1 MAQFARSSL
10 TAVLGPTNTGKTH
23 LAVERMCGHSSG
35 MMGFP
40 LRLLAR
46 EVYDRVVAI
55 KGPAQVAL
63 ITGEEKIVPP
73 QARYFLCTAES
84 MPISAGRQAGAARTT
99 SGREDGI
106 KDDFAFV
113 ALDEAQLGADPERGH
128 IFTDRLLRARGR
140 EETMILG
147 SASISRVVKALV
159 PDIEI
164 IGRPRFSTLSYAGAK
179 KLSRLPKRS
188 AIVAFS
194 AEEVY
199 AVAEMLRRF
208 RGGAAVVM
216 GALSPRTRNAQV
228 QMFLNGEVDYLVAT
242 DAIGMGLNLDVSHVA
257 FASLRKFDGRRSR
270 RLTVSEMAQIAGRA
284 GRHHKDGTFGS
295 LGGEDGDAAFTPEEI
310 EAIEAHRFP
319 PIEQLFWR
327 DGTPRTDRLDQ
338 LIADLEARPDR
349 PELRAAPQAVDLA
362 VLKRM
367 AEDPLVIE
375 RVKGRQQVERLWAAC
390 GLPDFQ
396 KLGADHHARAVG
408 RIWRFLS
415 EGTGHIPRDWFAQ
428 NLARLDSVQGDI
440 DTLSGRI
447 AAARTWSYIA
457 HRADWLAH
465 PAEMAERTRALEEKL
480 SDALHGALTQRF
492 VDRRTSVLLR
502 DMGQNASNL
511 PVTVEPDGSVCVDGE
526 TIGKLD
532 GFRFSVDPATRHQ
545 DRKML
550 LAAAERRL
558 GKVLRVKAEELVG
571 AADTDFALMDEA
583 GQAPGIAWGETP
595 VASLLAG
602 PSLLAPE
609 IRLDRA
615 LLSLEPD
622 SQKQVATR
630 IAAWVEAQKQKHL
643 LPLVK
648 MSESASDPEVP
659 AVVRAVFAQL
669 TDAGGVIARTE
680 LDSAL
685 GHLDKDQRHL
695 LRKAGIDIGVLD
707 IYHAG
712 LLKPGAARWRSALL
726 SARIG
731 KPCLPLPGA
740 GLTLIPA
747 GDRPAQMGA
756 RIAGFRG
763 FGEQMLR
770 IDMAERMAR
779 TAHEAIAKNQ
789 AFTHVSPQIVSLGL
803 LEPAF
808 LLLMRAAG
816 FRPVEASTP
825 TVVVESDGQSE
836 GATEGSDEGNGEQA
850 EAAEGATPVEGATQA
865 PVAAPANWVFK
876 GRQKPRADRPQ
887 QGRGPNGRTQNARS
901 PNDRTPNDRTQ
912 GDRTQGDRT
921 QGDKKPRGDNR
932 RGGGKDGGHS
942 SRPAS
947 TGGSPA
953 PVNNAFAG
961 LADLLGRNG

>member
-1 MAQFARSSL
+1 MPDIAGTMAQFARSPL

-46 EVYDRVVAI
+46 EVYDRVVGM

-63 ITGEEKIVPP
+63 VTGEEKIVPP
-73 QARYFLCTAES
+73 GARYFLCTAES
-84 MPISAGRQAGAARTT
+84 MPIGAGRQTGTAQ
-99 SGREDGI
+99 DGLG
-106 KDDFAFV
+106 DYAFV

-128 IFTDRLLRARGR
+128 VFTDRLLRARGR

-147 SASISRVVKALV
+147 SASIGRVVKALV
-159 PDIEI
+159 PDAEI

-242 DAIGMGLNLDVSHVA
+242 DAIGMGLNLDVAHVA
-257 FASLRKFDGRRSR
+257 FASLRKYDGRRTR
-270 RLTVSEMAQIAGRA
+270 RLTVAEMAQIAGRA
-284 GRHHKDGTFGS
+284 GRHHRDGTFGS
-295 LGGEDGDAAFTPEEI
+295 LGHEDGDAAFTPEEI

-319 PIEQLFWR
+319 PVEQLFWR
-327 DGTPRTDRLDQ
+327 NGTPRTDRLDH
-338 LIADLEARPDR
+338 LISDLEQKPDR
-349 PELRAAPQAVDLA
+349 PELRAAPEAVDLA
-362 VLKRM
+362 VLKRL
-367 AEDPLVIE
+367 ADDPLVID
-375 RVKGRQQVERLWAAC
+375 RARGRKQVERLWAAC
-390 GLPDFQ
+390 SLPDFQ
-396 KLGADHHARAVG
+396 KLGAEHHARAVG

-415 EGTGHIPRDWFAQ
+415 DDSLGAGGHIPRDWFAQ
-428 NLARLDSVQGDI
+428 QIARLDSVQGDI

-480 SDALHGALTQRF
+480 SDALHAALTQRF
-492 VDRRTSVLLR
+492 VDRRTTVLLR
-502 DMGQNASNL
+502 DIGQSAANL
-511 PVTVEPDGSVCVDGE
+511 PVEIEPDGTVCVDGE
-526 TIGKLD
+526 TIGRLD

-558 GKVLRVKAEELVG
+558 GRILRVKADELLG
-571 AADTDFALMDEA
+571 APDTDFALMDEA
-583 GQAPGIAWGETP
+583 GQTPGIGWKGDP
-595 VASLLAG
+595 VATLHGGATLLT
-602 PSLLAPE
+602 PE

-615 LLSLEPD
+615 LLALGQD
-622 SQKQVATR
+622 VQKQVATR
-630 IAAWVEAQKQKHL
+630 LAAWMDAQKEKHL
-643 LPLVK
+643 LPLTK
-648 MSESASDPEVP
+648 MVASASDPEVP

-669 TDAGGVIARTE
+669 ADAGGVIARTD

-695 LRKAGIDIGVLD
+695 LRRAGIDIGVLD
-707 IYHAG
+707 IYHPG
-712 LLKPGAARWRSALL
+712 LLKPGAARWRAVLL
-726 SARIG
+726 AARLG
-731 KPCLPLPGA
+731 KPCLPLPGP

-747 GDRPAQMGA
+747 GEKPEQMGA

-779 TAHEAIAKNQ
+779 TAHEAIAKNE
-789 AFTHVSPQIVSLGL
+789 AFTAQSPQIVSLGL
-803 LEPAF
+803 SEDAF
-808 LLLMRAAG
+808 QQLMRLAG
-816 FRPVEASTP
+816 FRAVEAP
-825 TVVVESDGQSE
+825 
-836 GATEGSDEGNGEQA
+836 
-850 EAAEGATPVEGATQA
+850 AEGGP
-865 PVAAPANWVFK
+865 NWAFR
-876 GRQKPRADRPQ
+876 GRQKARAHQQHASREKRGASAQGKPRND
-887 QGRGPNGRTQNARS
+887 RGP
-901 PNDRTPNDRTQ
+901 
-912 GDRTQGDRT
+912 
-921 QGDKKPRGDNR
+921 
-932 RGGGKDGGHS
+932 
-942 SRPAS
+942 RPAAS
-947 TGGSPA
+947 SGPA
-953 PVNNAFAG
+953 PTGNNAFAG
-961 LADLLGRNG
+961 LAELLGRNG

>member
-1 MAQFARSSL
+1 MAQFARSPV

-55 KGPAQVAL
+55 KGPGQVAL

-73 QARYFLCTAES
+73 GALYYLCTAES
-84 MPISAGRQAGAARTT
+84 MPL
-99 SGREDGI
+99 DG
-106 KDDFAFV
+106 DYAFV
-113 ALDEAQLGADPERGH
+113 ALDEAQLGSDPERGH

-147 SASISRVVKALV
+147 SASIGRVVKALV
-159 PDIEI
+159 PGVEI
-164 IGRPRFSTLSYAGAK
+164 VSRPRFSTLSYGGAK

-188 AIVAFS
+188 AVVAFS

-242 DAIGMGLNLDVSHVA
+242 DAIGMGLNLDVAHVA
-257 FASLRKFDGRRSR
+257 FASLRKFDGRRTR

-295 LGGEDGDAAFTPEEI
+295 LGHEDGDAAFTPEEI

-319 PIEQLFWR
+319 PVEQLFWR
-327 DGTPRTDRLDQ
+327 EGQPRMDSIARL
-338 LIADLEARPDR
+338 IMELETRPDR
-349 PELRAAPQAVDLA
+349 DELRAAPEAVDLA
-362 VLKRM
+362 VLRRLSD
-367 AEDPLVIE
+367 DPLVID
-375 RVKGRQQVERLWAAC
+375 RVKGKQAVERLWAAC

-396 KLGADHHARAVG
+396 KLGAEHHARTVG

-415 EGTGHIPRDWFAQ
+415 EGQGHIARDWFAQ
-428 NLARLDSVQGDI
+428 QLARLDSVQGDI

-457 HRADWLAH
+457 HRPDWLAH
-465 PAEMAERTRALEEKL
+465 PAEMAERTRALEERL
-480 SDALHGALTQRF
+480 SDALHTALTQRF
-492 VDRRTSVLLR
+492 VDRRTAILLR
-502 DMGQNASNL
+502 DMGQDASNL
-511 PVTVEPDGSVCVDGE
+511 PVDVEQDGTVCVDGE
-526 TIGKLD
+526 TIGRLD

-558 GKVLRVKAEELVG
+558 GRILRVKADELLG
-571 AADTDFALMDEA
+571 APDTDFVLMDEP
-583 GQAPGIAWGETP
+583 GQAPGIGWQGNA
-595 VASLLAG
+595 VAALLVG

-609 IRLDRA
+609 IRLDRGLLA
-615 LLSLEPD
+615 LGQD
-622 SQKQVATR
+622 VQKQVLTR
-630 IAAWVEAQKQKHL
+630 LTSWVEAQKEKHL

-648 MSESASDPEVP
+648 MAASAADPAVP

-669 TDAGGVIARTE
+669 ADAGGVMARID

-685 GHLDKDQRHL
+685 NHLDKDQRHL
-695 LRKAGIDIGVLD
+695 LRRAGIDIGVLD
-707 IYHAG
+707 IYHPG
-712 LLKPGAARWRSALL
+712 LLKPGAARWRAALL
-726 SARIG
+726 AARIA
-731 KPCLPLPGA
+731 KPCLPLPLP
-740 GLTLIPA
+740 GLTLIPTGEKA
-747 GDRPAQMGA
+747 EQMGA

-763 FGEQMLR
+763 FDDQMLR

-779 TAHEAIAKNQ
+779 AAHEAIAKGE
-789 AFTHVSPQIVSLGL
+789 AFTAQSPQIVSLGL
-803 LEPAF
+803 NEVAF
-808 LLLMRAAG
+808 LQLMRLAG
-816 FRPVEASTP
+816 FRPVEA
-825 TVVVESDGQSE
+825 
-836 GATEGSDEGNGEQA
+836 ATEGG
-850 EAAEGATPVEGATQA
+850 
-865 PVAAPANWVFK
+865 ANWTFR
-876 GRQKPRADRPQ
+876 GRQKARPDQ
-887 QGRGPNGRTQNARS
+887 QQARGPNRRS
-901 PNDRTPNDRTQ
+901 APS
-912 GDRTQGDRT
+912 
-921 QGDKKPRGDNR
+921 RGAP
-932 RGGGKDGGHS
+932 

-947 TGGSPA
+947 TGAAA
-953 PVNNAFAG
+953 PVGNNAFAG
-961 LADLLGRNG
+961 LAELLGRNG

>member
-1 MAQFARSSL
+1 MAQFARSPV

-55 KGPAQVAL
+55 KGPQSVAL

-73 QARYFLCTAES
+73 GARYFLCTAES
-84 MPISAGRQAGAARTT
+84 MSLDR
-99 SGREDGI
+99 
-106 KDDFAFV
+106 DFAFV

-128 IFTDRLLRARGR
+128 IFTDRILRARGR

-147 SASISRVVKALV
+147 SASIARVVKALV

-242 DAIGMGLNLDVSHVA
+242 DAIGMGLNLDVAHVA

-270 RLTVSEMAQIAGRA
+270 RLSVSEMAQIAGRA

-295 LGGEDGDAAFTPEEI
+295 LGHEDGDAAFTPEEI
-310 EAIEAHRFP
+310 EAIESHHFP
-319 PIEQLFWR
+319 PIDQLFWR
-327 DGTPRTDRLDQ
+327 DGAPRTDRLDQ
-338 LIADLEARPDR
+338 LIADLEAKPER
-349 PELRAAPQAVDLA
+349 PELRAAPEAVDLA
-362 VLKRM
+362 VLKRL
-367 AEDPLVIE
+367 AADPIVIE
-375 RVKGRQQVERLWAAC
+375 RAKGKRQVERLWAAC

-396 KLGADHHARAVG
+396 KLGADHHARLVS

-415 EGTGHIPRDWFAQ
+415 EGSGHIPRDWFAQ
-428 NLARLDSVQGDI
+428 QVARLDSVQGDI
-440 DTLSGRI
+440 DTISGRI
-447 AAARTWSYIA
+447 AAARTWAYIA

-465 PAEMAERTRALEEKL
+465 PAEMAERTRMLEQKL
-480 SDALHGALTQRF
+480 SDALHSALTQRF

-502 DMGQNASNL
+502 DIGQNASTL
-511 PVTVEPDGSVCVDGE
+511 PVTVEQDGTVCVDGE
-526 TIGKLD
+526 TIGRLD
-532 GFRFSVDPATRHQ
+532 GFRFSVDPATRLA

-550 LAAAERRL
+550 LAAADRRL
-558 GKVLRVKAEELVG
+558 GKVLRVKAEELVA
-571 AADTDFALMDEA
+571 AADADFVLLDEA
-583 GQAPGIAWGETP
+583 GQAPGIAWGGTT
-595 VASLLAG
+595 VAALLAG

-615 LLSLEPD
+615 LLALGQD
-622 SQKQVATR
+622 VQKQVVARLST
-630 IAAWVEAQKQKHL
+630 WVEAQKQKHL

-648 MSESASDPEVP
+648 MAESAADPAVP
-659 AVVRAVFAQL
+659 PVVRAVFAQL
-669 TDAGGVIARTE
+669 ADAGGVMARID
-680 LDSAL
+680 LDDAL
-685 GHLDKDQRHL
+685 GHLDKEQRHL

-707 IYHAG
+707 IYHPG

-726 SARIG
+726 SARIA
-731 KPCLPLPGA
+731 KPCLPLPGP

-747 GDRPAQMGA
+747 GEKPAQMGA

-763 FGEQMLR
+763 FGDQMLR

-779 TAHEAIAKNQ
+779 AAHEAIAKDEP
-789 AFTHVSPQIVSLGL
+789 FTATSPQIVSLGL
-803 LEPAF
+803 NEPSF
-808 LLLMRAAG
+808 LTLMRLAG
-816 FRPVEASTP
+816 FRPVEPRAP
-825 TVVVESDGQSE
+825 
-836 GATEGSDEGNGEQA
+836 
-850 EAAEGATPVEGATQA
+850 A
-865 PVAAPANWVFK
+865 PVAAPEAALEGSEPVETPEAVESAEVAPPAATGANWAFR
-876 GRQKPRADRPQ
+876 GRQKPRRERQ
-887 QGRGPNGRTQNARS
+887 HQGAKPRAGKASGKPE
-901 PNDRTPNDRTQ
+901 
-912 GDRTQGDRT
+912 GDRRPSRERAQ
-921 QGDKKPRGDNR
+921 
-932 RGGGKDGGHS
+932 
-942 SRPAS
+942 RPAS
-947 TGGSPA
+947 AGSTPA
-953 PVNNAFAG
+953 PANNAFAG
-961 LADLLGRNG
+961 LAELLGRNG